1 MNNSNNLEY
10 VQHWEN
16 VQFTQGKKEKLKNTL
31 HNSRENTLT

>member
-16 VQFTQGKKEKLKNTL
+16 VQFTQGKKEKLNTL